1 MSKILIFG
9 NSGSGKSTLASE
21 ISETDGL
28 AHLDLD
34 TLAWEPGS
42 PPQRR
47 SLDRSAREIDE
58 FLEANQDWVVEGCYT
73 DLLELVVFKST
84 QVIFLNLPVES
95 CIANARNRPWEPH
108 KYASKVAQDANL
120 PMLIEWIAQY
130 AERDDT
136 FSYAA
141 HSALYE
147 DFTGEK
153 KLYVRN
159 ERNRE
164 GGSVGK

>member
-1 MSKILIFG
+1 MRKPAVSKILIFG
-9 NSGSGKSTLASE
+9 NSGSGKSTLAKL
-21 ISETDGL
+21 ISDADGL

-47 SLDRSAREIDE
+47 PLDRSAREIDE
-58 FLEANQDWVVEGCYT
+58 FLEANQGWVIEGCYT
-73 DLLELVVFKST
+73 DLLELVVSKST
-84 QVIFLNLPVES
+84 QVVFLDLPVEA
-95 CIANARNRPWEPH
+95 CIANASSRPWEPH
-108 KYASKVAQDANL
+108 KYASKAAQDANL

-141 HSALYE
+141 HRALYE

-153 KLYVRN
+153 MLYVSN
-159 ERNRE
+159 ERNR
-164 GGSVGK
+164 